1 MMAATMS
8 VVLLGGCNVGSQTP
22 SSPLPTTAGTA
33 PVSSADVTSVGQP
46 RRCRDVAAKVAEHLE
61 LAVRHSALAE
71 KADALRAL
79 DDAYF
84 GTYEAPAH
92 NLEVA
97 VRRNQGIRRVAEVED
112 LFARLREAI
121 EGHAPAKA
129 VRTLASQVADAV
141 HEDARSMTELGVSM
155 EDR

>member
-1 MMAATMS
+1 MT
-8 VVLLGGCNVGSQTP
+8 
-22 SSPLPTTAGTA
+22 TTAPA
-33 PVSSADVTSVGQP
+33 SSATVSDGGPPGSW
-46 RRCRDVAAKVAEHLE
+46 RDVADRVAQHLE
-61 LAVRHSALAE
+61 ATVRHAALAD
-71 KADALRAL
+71 DAAALHSL
-79 DDAYF
+79 DDAYY

-121 EGHAPAKA
+121 EDHAPATA
-129 VRTLASQVADAV
+129 VRTLASQVAEAV
-141 HEDARSMTELGVSM
+141 AEDAQTMTELGVSM